1 MSEMNVQTTADMP
14 EELRVYYDKNLI
26 EAAKPILVHDQFGQK
41 RPVSKN
47 GGKTI
52 MFRKLAPLAKAT
64 DPLTEGVTP
73 DGNSLNFTTI
83 ESTLKQYGDYITL
96 SDMVELTSVD
106 STLVDAGK
114 VLAVQAA
121 ETLDAITRDIITA
134 GKVVQYGAGKASRSE
149 LVAGQEDGNDYLTV
163 DMIKQAVRTLKRNK
177 AKPINGSYVAI
188 VHPDVVYDLTNDP
201 KWEAVKTYADP
212 KDWYAGEVGRIHGV
226 RFVETFEAKVFKG
239 EDLLPGKR
247 TLTFS
252 SKSSSGEITV
262 AEAFSAEEASALIGR
277 KVQID
282 GKVYTVSAATA
293 GDTGKFTVSEGLPST
308 ISAST
313 AIYPGEGGKNGCD
326 VYATM
331 ILGADAYGV
340 TELEGGGLTNIIKQ
354 LGSGGTSDPLDQRA
368 TTGWK
373 AIRTAEI
380 LVDEFMVRI
389 ESTASYQ

>member
-14 EELRVYYDKNLI
+14 EELRAYYDTNLI
-26 EAAKPILVHDQFGQK
+26 QAAKPILVHDQFGQK
-41 RPVSKN
+41 RPIPKN

-52 MFRKLAPLAKAT
+52 LFRKLAPLSKAT
-64 DPLTEGVTP
+64 KPLTEGVTP
-73 DGNSLNFTTI
+73 DGNSLNFSTV

-121 ETLDAITRDIITA
+121 ETLDAITRDVITA
-134 GKVVQYGAGKASRSE
+134 GTNVQYAGGKSARSE
-149 LVAGQEDGNDYLTV
+149 LVGGAQSGNDYLTV

-188 VHPDVVYDLTNDP
+188 VHPDVTYDLTNDP

-212 KDWYAGEVGRIHGV
+212 KDWYAGEIGRIHGV
-226 RFVETFEAKVFKG
+226 RFVETFEAKVFKPENLL
-239 EDLLPGKR
+239 EDQKN
-247 TLTFS
+247 LTFS
-252 SKSSSGEITV
+252 SKSNSGEITV
-262 AEAFSAEEASALIGR
+262 AEEFSAADAQKLVGR
-277 KVQID
+277 KVEID
-282 GKVYTVSAATA
+282 EKVYTVSAATA
-293 GDTGKFTVSEGLPST
+293 GTHGKFTVEETLPAT
-308 ISAST
+308 IT
-313 AIYPGEGGKNGCD
+313 ANAVIYPGEGGKNGAN

-340 TELEGGGLTNIIKQ
+340 TELEGGGLSNIIKQ
-354 LGSGGTSDPLDQRA
+354 LGSGGTSDPLNQRA

-373 AIRTAEI
+373 AIRTAAI

-389 ESTASYQ
+389 ETTASYQ